1 MTRQFKAI
9 KPIPGQNDPHLERVA
24 SQAAALRMLQ
34 EAMQSL
40 SFADV
45 LDEVEAA
52 IEARPDVDAQLLEG
66 FANRIGRR
74 AHMEARNG

>member
-1 MTRQFKAI
+1 
-9 KPIPGQNDPHLERVA
+9 
-24 SQAAALRMLQ
+24 MLQ

-40 SFADV
+40 SFADI

>member
-1 MTRQFKAI
+1 MTFKAI
-9 KPIPGQNDPHLERVA
+9 KPIPGQTDPHLARMA

-52 IEARPDVDAQLLEG
+52 IEARPDVDAQQLEQ

>member
-1 MTRQFKAI
+1 MTFKAI
-9 KPIPGQNDPHLERVA
+9 KPIPGQKDPYLARVA

-40 SFADV
+40 SFADI

-74 AHMEARNG
+74 AHMEARND